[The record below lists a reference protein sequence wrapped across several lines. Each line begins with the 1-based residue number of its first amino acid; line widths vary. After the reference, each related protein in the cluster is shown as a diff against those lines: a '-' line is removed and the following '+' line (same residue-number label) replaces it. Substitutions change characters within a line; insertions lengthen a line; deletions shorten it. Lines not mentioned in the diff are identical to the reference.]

1 VVDHRPSAPA
11 GFWLVIGGIFAIN
24 AVVAAGNGLGLMA
37 FFALVAALAALWAA
51 WVALPHAPRSQRP

>member
-1 VVDHRPSAPA
+1 MVDHRPSAPA
-11 GFWLVIGGIFAIN
+11 GFWLVTAGIFAIN
-24 AVVAAGNGLGLMA
+24 AVVASGNGLGLMA